1 MQKLREVVDWLYNLW
16 VQRLS
21 DKEVQDKYAEA
32 GAEFGDAD
40 SYSVCGEVAGLE
52 AMLLNLVK
60 WELEYSRR
68 GYRTISINDFIDYG
82 GYGRLYGKSLKGL
95 GIKREIN
102 EKIVL
107 HADIYRK
114 RCFKK
119 TKPVI
124 DIVEIF
130 KTGKAQS
137 GTRII
142 KHKDK

>member
-1 MQKLREVVDWLYNLW
+1 MTKLIEAVNWLYDLW
-16 VQRLS
+16 VKGLS
-21 DKEVQDKYAEA
+21 DKEVQDKYADV
-32 GAEFGDAD
+32 GAEFGEAE
-40 SYSVCGEVAGLE
+40 SYSDCGEVAGTE
-52 AMLLNLVK
+52 AMLLDLVK

-68 GYRTISINDFIDYG
+68 GYRTISIDDFIDYG
-82 GYGRLYGKSLKGL
+82 GYGRLYGKSLNGL

-107 HADIYRK
+107 HAGIYRR

-124 DIVEIF
+124 DLVRIF

-137 GTRII
+137 GTRIT
-142 KHKDK
+142 KRKDR